1 MASAAQATS
10 EHIQFDSMV
19 PWTDTF
25 LNLDKPRTITQSPR
39 EVPKFSANFEIEKG
53 SSEEKRI
60 RAAIVEAARQ
70 LWPNM
75 DVGAAIREGR
85 INVPLSDG
93 DKLADKAKQKSA
105 DTGKKRDREWSRGKV
120 VLIAR
125 SKDEYPPAV
134 TIRENGTTVLLETL
148 DAVSRAKG
156 KFLYTG
162 VQLLFGVK
170 LSAYDAV
177 GADGKP
183 GVTAYLEAVES
194 LGTGER
200 LIAQKDRTQRFR
212 GYIGLEKDEDPT
224 GGDAASSDGDW

>member
-1 MASAAQATS
+1 MATQAQA
-10 EHIQFDSMV
+10 ERVQFDSMV
-19 PWTDTF
+19 PWMGTF

-39 EVPKFSANFEIEKG
+39 EVPKFSGNFETDKG
-53 SSEEKRI
+53 SEEEKRI
-60 RAAIVEAARQ
+60 RAAIIECARQ
-70 LWPNM
+70 QWPGM
-75 DVGAAIREGR
+75 DIGAAIREGR
-85 INVPLSDG
+85 LNVPLSDG

-105 DTGKKRDREWSRGKV
+105 DSGKSRLREWSRGKV

-125 SKDEYPPAV
+125 SKDEYPPAC
-134 TIRENGTTVLLETL
+134 TIRENGQTVVLETL

-156 KFLYTG
+156 KFFYTG
-162 VQLLFGVK
+162 VQVLFGVK

-200 LIAQKDRTQRFR
+200 LIAQKDRTERFK

-224 GGDAASSDGDW
+224 GMSTADAGGDW